1 MGALLLLFPLA
12 ILTAPFTFIADTLTA
27 FGGPLAEVVNDWIA
41 FFGA

>member
-12 ILTAPFTFIADTLTA
+12 ILMAPFTFIADTFTA
-27 FGGPLAEVVNDWIA
+27 FGGPIVEVFNDWIA